1 MNFFEIALLL
11 LLLLKTHTAFCQQD
25 KKLFSEN
32 ILCNTEHGSC
42 QKISAEKF
50 CSKLLGHDKTVFCEN
65 RKKKLHMA
73 IKQAQQYVDEH
84 FNISRSSFSN
94 REKQKNTLWAVYTAS
109 HITAK
114 QLSYPALVT
123 VHAAKYLKS
132 AGMTI
137 NEIEKEFS
145 RFELDQAGLD
155 KICPSKPIEECAPGG
170 FRTYS
175 GFCNNVKKPLWGSA
189 FQAFD
194 RMDRAS
200 YNDDISEPRKSLNN
214 STLPACDEISRILFN
229 SYEKKKSKLSLMVA
243 QWANMIYNDMARIGS
258 NKNEH
263 LEQLD
268 CCGADRNN
276 TECLPIENF
285 YISGKKTCIPY
296 ARTMPA
302 PAESCSLGSRKQ
314 SNQVNSFLDA
324 SPIYGSMGK
333 RAEFLRTKLN
343 GKLKMAHL
351 PNNQEAMLQS
361 PKDFKACTESTS
373 KPCFLSGSDT
383 ANLFPTLSALHTV
396 WVKQHNQLT
405 LKLKKVN
412 QFWDDERLYQE
423 AKKIVGA
430 QIQHITFNEFL
441 PLVIDYNI
449 NFNPNTLNEYAAAAG
464 FFFYGLL
471 PEKIVTKYSETKATP
486 IRDAFYNPSLLY
498 EQHGILNLIK
508 FLITESSLIPIGQ
521 INNEFRQHFLKTNN
535 HAGFDMMAILI
546 QMGRD
551 HGLPPYVVVRQ
562 QCSLKK
568 IETFDDLHDVL
579 QTPSD
584 AEKIKKIYFHVNDI
598 DLVIMGFLEKPADGA
613 VVGPTFACILARQ
626 FAKMQRGDRFWYE
639 NYFYPSSF
647 TGEQL
652 SEIRKTSLARILCDN
667 VKNLKE
673 IQPFPFM
680 IPDIYE
686 NSVLKCS
693 SNIIEKIDLTPWTD
707 SKFSIKLPMTKE
719 KIKTAIH
726 IAEGRIR
733 QIRSREKKNNQP
745 DIKNDLHDFLPF
757 PHGHHMKPNQIAID
771 QAKIADVLLEAT
783 RILIIQDE
791 FNVHKPIIPE
801 LDIDYLQNILPNI
814 DVRDFIG
821 KAKNNNEICNKKP
834 FPCDPTATY
843 RTTTGWCNNIKSPT
857 QGMAFSTFRRLLKP
871 AYNDGNNSFDEP
883 RKFGVNGDPLP
894 SARHV
899 ANVIHK
905 SKDII
910 HKKYSHILMTFGQF
924 LDHDLTHTP
933 MSLALDGSLLNCQR
947 CDSHETVSV
956 NCWPIKI
963 PKNDPYFPSTFDDGS
978 PRCMHFARSLIGQ
991 LKLGYREQ
999 MNQLTS
1005 YIDASNVYGSN
1016 DCIASDLRLF
1026 SQGKLNISKHLP
1038 GIQNT
1043 LPFGFKDPDC
1053 RVHSTDCF
1061 IAGDIRVNEN
1071 SGLMVPHILFVREH
1085 NRLAEKL
1092 FMANNLWSDEKI
1104 YQEIRKIIGAVM
1116 QHIVFKEWLPKVLGH
1131 QLMEKYELYLM
1142 KSGYFKGYDK
1152 YCDAT
1157 ISNEFAS
1164 AAFRFG
1170 HTLIRDTFLFMDPKH
1185 NTLMEQI
1192 RLKDMFFNITPLNDF
1207 NRGGIQSMISGL
1219 IRTPA
1224 MAFDR
1229 FINQD
1234 LRNHLFEFKHEPFS
1248 GMDLPAINIQR
1259 ARDHG
1264 IPGYNSYREVCGFK
1278 KAKNFQDLLD
1288 VIDQETID
1296 DLKNLYKHVDD
1307 IDLFPGLISEKPI
1320 SGALV
1325 GPTLGC
1331 LIGEQMQ
1338 RLRKCDRFWY
1348 ENDITETKFTPGQLS
1363 EIRKMTM
1370 AKIICNNSKN
1380 IKKIQPNVFDLP
1392 DNHMNKEVDCS
1403 VLPDIDITKWL
1414 DRDFCFVGN
1423 KIIQMGR
1430 TKHITPCV
1438 SCTCTHYGANCHA
1451 LRVESCNSL
1460 FDQFSM
1466 AEIAADTSCVIQCS
1480 GMINS
1485 KKNQTQ

>member
-1 MNFFEIALLL
+1 MNFFQIALLL
-11 LLLLKTHTAFCQQD
+11 FHLLLKTHTAFCQQD
-25 KKLFSEN
+25 KRLFSEN

-42 QKISAEKF
+42 QKISAEKS
-50 CSKLLGHDKTVFCEN
+50 CSKLSGQEKTVFCEN
-65 RKKKLHMA
+65 RKKRLHMA
-73 IKQAQQYVDEH
+73 IKQAQQYVHEH

-94 REKQKNTLWAVYTAS
+94 GEKQNTLWAVYTAS

-123 VHAAKYLKS
+123 VYAAKHLKS

-137 NEIEKEFS
+137 NEIENEFL

-194 RMDRAS
+194 RMYRAS
-200 YNDDISEPRKSLNN
+200 YNDEPRKSLNN
-214 STLPACDEISRILFN
+214 FTLPACNEISRILFN

-263 LEQLD
+263 LGELD
-268 CCGADRNN
+268 CCGADKNN

-324 SPIYGSMGK
+324 SPIYGINWMK
-333 RAEFLRTKLN
+333 KARLDLKEN
-343 GKLKMAHL
+343 GF
-351 PNNQEAMLQS
+351 S
-361 PKDFKACTESTS
+361 S
-373 KPCFLSGSDT
+373 
-383 ANLFPTLSALHTV
+383 
-396 WVKQHNQLT
+396 
-405 LKLKKVN
+405 
-412 QFWDDERLYQE
+412 
-423 AKKIVGA
+423 
-430 QIQHITFNEFL
+430 
-441 PLVIDYNI
+441 DYNI

-471 PEKIVTKYSETKATP
+471 PEKIVTKHSETKATP
-486 IRDAFYNPSLLY
+486 MRDAFYNPSLLY
-498 EQHGILNLIK
+498 EQNGILNLI
-508 FLITESSLIPIGQ
+508 
-521 INNEFRQHFLKTNN
+521 N
-535 HAGFDMMAILI
+535 
-546 QMGRD
+546 
-551 HGLPPYVVVRQ
+551 
-562 QCSLKK
+562 
-568 IETFDDLHDVL
+568 
-579 QTPSD
+579 
-584 AEKIKKIYFHVNDI
+584 HVNDI
-598 DLVIMGFLEKPADGA
+598 DLVIMGFLEKPAEGA

-626 FAKMQRGDRFWYE
+626 CKEEIDSGMKTIFTLLHSPVNNFLKYE
-639 NYFYPSSF
+639 KLHWLEFF
-647 TGEQL
+647 VT
-652 SEIRKTSLARILCDN
+652 T
-667 VKNLKE
+667 
-673 IQPFPFM
+673 
-680 IPDIYE
+680 

-693 SNIIEKIDLTPWTD
+693 SKIIEKMDLTPWTD
-707 SKFSIKLPMTKE
+707 CNHFYHLPMTKE

-733 QIRSREKKNNQP
+733 QIRSREEKNNQS
-745 DIKNDLHDFLPF
+745 DKKNDLHDFLPF

-791 FNVHKPIIPE
+791 FNVRKPTIPE

-821 KAKNNNEICNKKP
+821 
-834 FPCDPTATY
+834 
-843 RTTTGWCNNIKSPT
+843 
-857 QGMAFSTFRRLLKP
+857 
-871 AYNDGNNSFDEP
+871 FDEP

-963 PKNDPYFPSTFDDGS
+963 PENDPYFPSTFDDGS

-1026 SQGKLNISKHLP
+1026 NQGKLNISKHLP

-1053 RVHSTDCF
+1053 RMHSSDCF

-1092 FMANNLWSDEKI
+1092 FMANNLWSDEKL

-1264 IPGYNSYREVCGFK
+1264 IPGYNFYREVCGLK

-1307 IDLFPGLISEKPI
+1307 IDLFPGLISEKPL

-1348 ENDITETKFTPGQLS
+1348 ENDISETKFTPGQLS

-1403 VLPDIDITKWL
+1403 ALPDIDITKWL
-1414 DRDFCFVGN
+1414 DRDYCFVGN

-1451 LRVESCNSL
+1451 LRVESCKSL

-1466 AEIAADTSCVIQCS
+1466 AEIVADTSCVIQCS

-1485 KKNQTQ
+1485 TSFH

>member
-626 FAKMQRGDRFWYE
+626 FAK
-639 NYFYPSSF
+639 
-647 TGEQL
+647 
-652 SEIRKTSLARILCDN
+652 
-667 VKNLKE
+667 V
-673 IQPFPFM
+673 
-680 IPDIYE
+680 
-686 NSVLKCS
+686 
-693 SNIIEKIDLTPWTD
+693 
-707 SKFSIKLPMTKE
+707 
-719 KIKTAIH
+719 
-726 IAEGRIR
+726 
-733 QIRSREKKNNQP
+733 
-745 DIKNDLHDFLPF
+745 
-757 PHGHHMKPNQIAID
+757 
-771 QAKIADVLLEAT
+771 
-783 RILIIQDE
+783 
-791 FNVHKPIIPE
+791 
-801 LDIDYLQNILPNI
+801 
-814 DVRDFIG
+814 
-821 KAKNNNEICNKKP
+821 
-834 FPCDPTATY
+834 
-843 RTTTGWCNNIKSPT
+843 
-857 QGMAFSTFRRLLKP
+857 
-871 AYNDGNNSFDEP
+871 
-883 RKFGVNGDPLP
+883 
-894 SARHV
+894 
-899 ANVIHK
+899 
-905 SKDII
+905 
-910 HKKYSHILMTFGQF
+910 
-924 LDHDLTHTP
+924 
-933 MSLALDGSLLNCQR
+933 
-947 CDSHETVSV
+947 
-956 NCWPIKI
+956 
-963 PKNDPYFPSTFDDGS
+963 
-978 PRCMHFARSLIGQ
+978 
-991 LKLGYREQ
+991 
-999 MNQLTS
+999 
-1005 YIDASNVYGSN
+1005 
-1016 DCIASDLRLF
+1016 
-1026 SQGKLNISKHLP
+1026 
-1038 GIQNT
+1038 
-1043 LPFGFKDPDC
+1043 
-1053 RVHSTDCF
+1053 
-1061 IAGDIRVNEN
+1061 
-1071 SGLMVPHILFVREH
+1071 
-1085 NRLAEKL
+1085 
-1092 FMANNLWSDEKI
+1092 
-1104 YQEIRKIIGAVM
+1104 
-1116 QHIVFKEWLPKVLGH
+1116 
-1131 QLMEKYELYLM
+1131 
-1142 KSGYFKGYDK
+1142 
-1152 YCDAT
+1152 
-1157 ISNEFAS
+1157 
-1164 AAFRFG
+1164 
-1170 HTLIRDTFLFMDPKH
+1170 
-1185 NTLMEQI
+1185 
-1192 RLKDMFFNITPLNDF
+1192 
-1207 NRGGIQSMISGL
+1207 
-1219 IRTPA
+1219 
-1224 MAFDR
+1224 
-1229 FINQD
+1229 
-1234 LRNHLFEFKHEPFS
+1234 
-1248 GMDLPAINIQR
+1248 
-1259 ARDHG
+1259 
-1264 IPGYNSYREVCGFK
+1264 
-1278 KAKNFQDLLD
+1278 
-1288 VIDQETID
+1288 
-1296 DLKNLYKHVDD
+1296 
-1307 IDLFPGLISEKPI
+1307 
-1320 SGALV
+1320 
-1325 GPTLGC
+1325 
-1331 LIGEQMQ
+1331 
-1338 RLRKCDRFWY
+1338 
-1348 ENDITETKFTPGQLS
+1348 
-1363 EIRKMTM
+1363 
-1370 AKIICNNSKN
+1370 
-1380 IKKIQPNVFDLP
+1380 
-1392 DNHMNKEVDCS
+1392 
-1403 VLPDIDITKWL
+1403 
-1414 DRDFCFVGN
+1414 
-1423 KIIQMGR
+1423 
-1430 TKHITPCV
+1430 
-1438 SCTCTHYGANCHA
+1438 
-1451 LRVESCNSL
+1451 
-1460 FDQFSM
+1460 
-1466 AEIAADTSCVIQCS
+1466 
-1480 GMINS
+1480 
-1485 KKNQTQ
+1485 

>member
-1 MNFFEIALLL
+1 
-11 LLLLKTHTAFCQQD
+11 
-25 KKLFSEN
+25 
-32 ILCNTEHGSC
+32 
-42 QKISAEKF
+42 
-50 CSKLLGHDKTVFCEN
+50 
-65 RKKKLHMA
+65 
-73 IKQAQQYVDEH
+73 
-84 FNISRSSFSN
+84 
-94 REKQKNTLWAVYTAS
+94 
-109 HITAK
+109 
-114 QLSYPALVT
+114 
-123 VHAAKYLKS
+123 
-132 AGMTI
+132 
-137 NEIEKEFS
+137 
-145 RFELDQAGLD
+145 DQAGLD

-324 SPIYGSMGK
+324 SPIYGINWMK
-333 RAEFLRTKLN
+333 KARLDLKTN
-343 GKLKMAHL
+343 GF
-351 PNNQEAMLQS
+351 S
-361 PKDFKACTESTS
+361 S
-373 KPCFLSGSDT
+373 
-383 ANLFPTLSALHTV
+383 
-396 WVKQHNQLT
+396 
-405 LKLKKVN
+405 
-412 QFWDDERLYQE
+412 
-423 AKKIVGA
+423 
-430 QIQHITFNEFL
+430 
-441 PLVIDYNI
+441 DYNI

-551 HGLPPYVVVRQ
+551 HG
-562 QCSLKK
+562 
-568 IETFDDLHDVL
+568 
-579 QTPSD
+579 
-584 AEKIKKIYFHVNDI
+584 FHVNDI

>member
-1 MNFFEIALLL
+1 MNFFQIALLL
-11 LLLLKTHTAFCQQD
+11 FHLLLKTHTAFCQQD
-25 KKLFSEN
+25 KRLFSEN

-42 QKISAEKF
+42 QKISAEKS
-50 CSKLLGHDKTVFCEN
+50 CSKLSGQEKTVFCEN
-65 RKKKLHMA
+65 RKKRLHMA
-73 IKQAQQYVDEH
+73 IKQAQQYVHEH

-94 REKQKNTLWAVYTAS
+94 GEKQNTLWAVYTAS

-123 VHAAKYLKS
+123 VYAAKHLKS

-137 NEIEKEFS
+137 NEIENEFS

-194 RMDRAS
+194 RMYRAS

-214 STLPACDEISRILFN
+214 FTLPACNEISRILFN

-263 LEQLD
+263 LGELD
-268 CCGADRNN
+268 CCGADKNN

-361 PKDFKACTESTS
+361 PKGFKACTESTS
-373 KPCFLSGSDT
+373 KLCFLSGSDT

-405 LKLKKVN
+405 FKLKKVN

-441 PLVIDYNI
+441 PLVIVNWMKKARLDLKENGFSSDYNI

-471 PEKIVTKYSETKATP
+471 PEKIVTKHSETKATP

-498 EQHGILNLIK
+498 EQNGILNLIK
-508 FLITESSLIPIGQ
+508 FLITEPSLIPIGQ
-521 INNEFRQHFLKTNN
+521 INNEFRQHFLKSNN
-535 HAGFDMMAILI
+535 HAGFDMMTILI

-551 HGLPPYVVVRQ
+551 HGLPPYVVVRH
-562 QCSLKK
+562 QCSLKR

-579 QTPSD
+579 ETPSD
-584 AEKIKKIYFHVNDI
+584 AEKIKKIYSHVNDI
-598 DLVIMGFLEKPADGA
+598 DLVIMGFLEKPAEGA

-693 SNIIEKIDLTPWTD
+693 SKIIEKMDLTPWTD
-707 SKFSIKLPMTKE
+707 SKFSFKLPMTKE

-733 QIRSREKKNNQP
+733 QIRSREEKNNQS
-745 DIKNDLHDFLPF
+745 DKKNDLHDFLPF

-791 FNVHKPIIPE
+791 FNVRKPTIPE

-821 KAKNNNEICNKKP
+821 KAKNNNAICNKKP
-834 FPCDPTATY
+834 FPCDPTAAY
-843 RTTTGWCNNIKSPT
+843 RTTTGWCNNMKSP
-857 QGMAFSTFRRLLKP
+857 
-871 AYNDGNNSFDEP
+871 SFDEP

-963 PKNDPYFPSTFDDGS
+963 PENDPYFPSTFDDGS

-1026 SQGKLNISKHLP
+1026 NQGKLNISKHLP

-1053 RVHSTDCF
+1053 RMHSSDCF

-1092 FMANNLWSDEKI
+1092 FMANNLWSDEKL

-1264 IPGYNSYREVCGFK
+1264 IPGYNFYREVCGLK

-1296 DLKNLYKHVDD
+1296 DLKILYKHVDD
-1307 IDLFPGLISEKPI
+1307 IDLFPGLISEKPL

-1348 ENDITETKFTPGQLS
+1348 ENDISETKFTPGQLS

-1403 VLPDIDITKWL
+1403 ALPDIDITKWL
-1414 DRDFCFVGN
+1414 DRDYCFVGN

-1451 LRVESCNSL
+1451 LRVESCKSL

-1466 AEIAADTSCVIQCS
+1466 AEIVADTSCVIQCS

-1485 KKNQTQ
+1485 KRNQTQ

>member
-1 MNFFEIALLL
+1 MNFFQIALLL
-11 LLLLKTHTAFCQQD
+11 FHLLLKTHTAFCQQD
-25 KKLFSEN
+25 KRLFSEN

-42 QKISAEKF
+42 QKISAEKS
-50 CSKLLGHDKTVFCEN
+50 CSKLSRQEKTVFCEN
-65 RKKKLHMA
+65 RKKRLHMA
-73 IKQAQQYVDEH
+73 IKQAQQYVHEH

-94 REKQKNTLWAVYTAS
+94 GEKQNTLWAVYTAS

-123 VHAAKYLKS
+123 VYAAKHLKS

-137 NEIEKEFS
+137 NEIENEFS

-194 RMDRAS
+194 RMYRAS

-214 STLPACDEISRILFN
+214 FTLPACNEISRILFN

-263 LEQLD
+263 LGELD
-268 CCGADRNN
+268 CCGADKNN

-361 PKDFKACTESTS
+361 PKGFKACTESTS
-373 KPCFLSGSDT
+373 KLCFLSGSDT

-405 LKLKKVN
+405 FKLKKVN

-441 PLVIDYNI
+441 PLVIVNWMKKARLDLKENGFSSDYNI

-471 PEKIVTKYSETKATP
+471 PEKIVTKHSETKATP
-486 IRDAFYNPSLLY
+486 MRDAFYNPSLLY
-498 EQHGILNLIK
+498 EQNGILNLIK
-508 FLITESSLIPIGQ
+508 FLITEPSLIPIGQ
-521 INNEFRQHFLKTNN
+521 INNEFRQHFLKSNN
-535 HAGFDMMAILI
+535 HAGFDMMTILI

-551 HGLPPYVVVRQ
+551 HGLPPYVVVRH
-562 QCSLKK
+562 QCSLKR

-579 QTPSD
+579 ETPSD
-584 AEKIKKIYFHVNDI
+584 AEKIKKIYSHVNDI
-598 DLVIMGFLEKPADGA
+598 DLVIMGFLEKPAEGA

-693 SNIIEKIDLTPWTD
+693 SKIIEKMDLTPWTD
-707 SKFSIKLPMTKE
+707 SKFSFKLPMTKE

-733 QIRSREKKNNQP
+733 QIRSREEKNNQS
-745 DIKNDLHDFLPF
+745 DKKNDLHDFLPF

-771 QAKIADVLLEAT
+771 QAKIADVKQRIIMQYAT
-783 RILIIQDE
+783 RNRFHVTQPLHTE
-791 FNVHKPIIPE
+791 RR
-801 LDIDYLQNILPNI
+801 
-814 DVRDFIG
+814 RDG
-821 KAKNNNEICNKKP
+821 
-834 FPCDPTATY
+834 
-843 RTTTGWCNNIKSPT
+843 
-857 QGMAFSTFRRLLKP
+857 
-871 AYNDGNNSFDEP
+871 FDEP

-963 PKNDPYFPSTFDDGS
+963 PENDPYFPSTFDDGS

-1026 SQGKLNISKHLP
+1026 NQGKLNISKHLP

-1053 RVHSTDCF
+1053 RMHSSDCF

-1092 FMANNLWSDEKI
+1092 FMANNLWSDEKL

-1264 IPGYNSYREVCGFK
+1264 IPGYNFYREVCGLK

-1307 IDLFPGLISEKPI
+1307 IDLFPGLISEKPL

-1348 ENDITETKFTPGQLS
+1348 ENDISETKFTPGQLS

-1403 VLPDIDITKWL
+1403 ALPDIDITKWL
-1414 DRDFCFVGN
+1414 DRDYCFVGN

-1451 LRVESCNSL
+1451 LRVESCKSL

-1466 AEIAADTSCVIQCS
+1466 AEIVADTSCVIQCS

-1485 KKNQTQ
+1485 KRNQTQ

>member
-1 MNFFEIALLL
+1 MNFFQIALLL
-11 LLLLKTHTAFCQQD
+11 FHLLLKTHTAFCQQD
-25 KKLFSEN
+25 KRLFSEN

-42 QKISAEKF
+42 QKISAEKS
-50 CSKLLGHDKTVFCEN
+50 CSKLSGQEKTVFCEN
-65 RKKKLHMA
+65 RKKRLHMA
-73 IKQAQQYVDEH
+73 IKQAQQYVHEH

-94 REKQKNTLWAVYTAS
+94 GEKQNTLWAVYTAS

-123 VHAAKYLKS
+123 VYAAKHLKS

-137 NEIEKEFS
+137 NEIENEFS

-194 RMDRAS
+194 RMYRAS
-200 YNDDISEPRKSLNN
+200 YNDEPRKSLNN
-214 STLPACDEISRILFN
+214 FTLPACNEISRILFN

-263 LEQLD
+263 LGELD
-268 CCGADRNN
+268 CCGADKNN

-324 SPIYGSMGK
+324 SPIYGINWMK
-333 RAEFLRTKLN
+333 KARLDLKEN
-343 GKLKMAHL
+343 GF
-351 PNNQEAMLQS
+351 S
-361 PKDFKACTESTS
+361 S
-373 KPCFLSGSDT
+373 
-383 ANLFPTLSALHTV
+383 
-396 WVKQHNQLT
+396 
-405 LKLKKVN
+405 
-412 QFWDDERLYQE
+412 
-423 AKKIVGA
+423 
-430 QIQHITFNEFL
+430 
-441 PLVIDYNI
+441 DYNI

-471 PEKIVTKYSETKATP
+471 PEKIVTKHSETKATP

-498 EQHGILNLIK
+498 EQHGILNLI
-508 FLITESSLIPIGQ
+508 
-521 INNEFRQHFLKTNN
+521 N
-535 HAGFDMMAILI
+535 
-546 QMGRD
+546 
-551 HGLPPYVVVRQ
+551 
-562 QCSLKK
+562 
-568 IETFDDLHDVL
+568 
-579 QTPSD
+579 
-584 AEKIKKIYFHVNDI
+584 HVNDI
-598 DLVIMGFLEKPADGA
+598 DLVIMGFLEKPAEGA

-667 VKNLKE
+667 KFCAKMFKQNYRKNGSHSL
-673 IQPFPFM
+673 
-680 IPDIYE
+680 DR
-686 NSVLKCS
+686 L
-693 SNIIEKIDLTPWTD
+693 
-707 SKFSIKLPMTKE
+707 
-719 KIKTAIH
+719 
-726 IAEGRIR
+726 
-733 QIRSREKKNNQP
+733 
-745 DIKNDLHDFLPF
+745 
-757 PHGHHMKPNQIAID
+757 
-771 QAKIADVLLEAT
+771 
-783 RILIIQDE
+783 DE
-791 FNVHKPIIPE
+791 FNVRKPTIPE

-821 KAKNNNEICNKKP
+821 
-834 FPCDPTATY
+834 
-843 RTTTGWCNNIKSPT
+843 
-857 QGMAFSTFRRLLKP
+857 
-871 AYNDGNNSFDEP
+871 FDEP

-963 PKNDPYFPSTFDDGS
+963 PENDPYFPSTFDDGS

-1026 SQGKLNISKHLP
+1026 NQGKLNISKHLP

-1053 RVHSTDCF
+1053 RMHSSDCF

-1092 FMANNLWSDEKI
+1092 FMANNLWSDEKL

-1264 IPGYNSYREVCGFK
+1264 IPGYNFYREVCGLK

-1307 IDLFPGLISEKPI
+1307 IDLFPGLISEKPL

-1338 RLRKCDRFWY
+1338 R
-1348 ENDITETKFTPGQLS
+1348 QLS

-1380 IKKIQPNVFDLP
+1380 IKKSQPNVFDLP

-1403 VLPDIDITKWL
+1403 ALPDIDITKWL
-1414 DRDFCFVGN
+1414 DRDYCFVGN

-1451 LRVESCNSL
+1451 LRVESCKSL

-1466 AEIAADTSCVIQCS
+1466 AEIVADTSCVIQCS

-1485 KKNQTQ
+1485 KRNQTQ

>member
-1 MNFFEIALLL
+1 MNFFQIALLL
-11 LLLLKTHTAFCQQD
+11 FHLLLKTHTAFCQQD
-25 KKLFSEN
+25 KRLFSEN

-42 QKISAEKF
+42 QKISAEKS
-50 CSKLLGHDKTVFCEN
+50 CSKLSRQEKTVFCEN
-65 RKKKLHMA
+65 RKKRLHMA
-73 IKQAQQYVDEH
+73 IKQAQQYVHEH

-94 REKQKNTLWAVYTAS
+94 GEKQNTLWAVYTAS

-123 VHAAKYLKS
+123 VYAAKHLKS

-137 NEIEKEFS
+137 NEIENEFS

-194 RMDRAS
+194 RMYRAS
-200 YNDDISEPRKSLNN
+200 YNDEPRKSLNN
-214 STLPACDEISRILFN
+214 FTLPACNEISRILFN

-263 LEQLD
+263 LGELD
-268 CCGADRNN
+268 CCGADKNN

-324 SPIYGSMGK
+324 SPIYGINWMK
-333 RAEFLRTKLN
+333 KARLDLKEN
-343 GKLKMAHL
+343 GF
-351 PNNQEAMLQS
+351 S
-361 PKDFKACTESTS
+361 S
-373 KPCFLSGSDT
+373 
-383 ANLFPTLSALHTV
+383 
-396 WVKQHNQLT
+396 
-405 LKLKKVN
+405 
-412 QFWDDERLYQE
+412 
-423 AKKIVGA
+423 
-430 QIQHITFNEFL
+430 
-441 PLVIDYNI
+441 DYNI

-471 PEKIVTKYSETKATP
+471 PEKIVTKHSETKATP
-486 IRDAFYNPSLLY
+486 MRDAFYNPSLLY
-498 EQHGILNLIK
+498 EQNGILNLI
-508 FLITESSLIPIGQ
+508 
-521 INNEFRQHFLKTNN
+521 N
-535 HAGFDMMAILI
+535 
-546 QMGRD
+546 
-551 HGLPPYVVVRQ
+551 
-562 QCSLKK
+562 
-568 IETFDDLHDVL
+568 
-579 QTPSD
+579 
-584 AEKIKKIYFHVNDI
+584 HVNDI
-598 DLVIMGFLEKPADGA
+598 DLVIMGFLEKPAEGA

-667 VKNLKE
+667 KFCAKMFKQNYRKNGSHSL
-673 IQPFPFM
+673 
-680 IPDIYE
+680 DR
-686 NSVLKCS
+686 L
-693 SNIIEKIDLTPWTD
+693 
-707 SKFSIKLPMTKE
+707 
-719 KIKTAIH
+719 
-726 IAEGRIR
+726 
-733 QIRSREKKNNQP
+733 
-745 DIKNDLHDFLPF
+745 
-757 PHGHHMKPNQIAID
+757 
-771 QAKIADVLLEAT
+771 
-783 RILIIQDE
+783 DE
-791 FNVHKPIIPE
+791 FNVRKPTIPE

-821 KAKNNNEICNKKP
+821 
-834 FPCDPTATY
+834 
-843 RTTTGWCNNIKSPT
+843 
-857 QGMAFSTFRRLLKP
+857 
-871 AYNDGNNSFDEP
+871 FDEP

-963 PKNDPYFPSTFDDGS
+963 PENDPYFPSTFDDGS

-1026 SQGKLNISKHLP
+1026 NQGKLNISKHLP

-1053 RVHSTDCF
+1053 RMHSSDCF

-1092 FMANNLWSDEKI
+1092 FMANNLWSDEKL

-1264 IPGYNSYREVCGFK
+1264 IPGYNFYREVCGLK

-1307 IDLFPGLISEKPI
+1307 IDLFPGLISEKPL

-1338 RLRKCDRFWY
+1338 R
-1348 ENDITETKFTPGQLS
+1348 QLS

-1403 VLPDIDITKWL
+1403 ALPDIDITKWL
-1414 DRDFCFVGN
+1414 DRDYCFVGN

-1451 LRVESCNSL
+1451 LRVESCKSL

-1466 AEIAADTSCVIQCS
+1466 AEIVADTSCVIQCS

-1485 KKNQTQ
+1485 KRNQTQ

>member
-1 MNFFEIALLL
+1 MKKARLD
-11 LLLLKTHTAFCQQD
+11 LKENG
-25 KKLFSEN
+25 FS
-32 ILCNTEHGSC
+32 S
-42 QKISAEKF
+42 
-50 CSKLLGHDKTVFCEN
+50 
-65 RKKKLHMA
+65 
-73 IKQAQQYVDEH
+73 
-84 FNISRSSFSN
+84 
-94 REKQKNTLWAVYTAS
+94 
-109 HITAK
+109 
-114 QLSYPALVT
+114 
-123 VHAAKYLKS
+123 
-132 AGMTI
+132 
-137 NEIEKEFS
+137 
-145 RFELDQAGLD
+145 
-155 KICPSKPIEECAPGG
+155 
-170 FRTYS
+170 
-175 GFCNNVKKPLWGSA
+175 
-189 FQAFD
+189 
-194 RMDRAS
+194 
-200 YNDDISEPRKSLNN
+200 
-214 STLPACDEISRILFN
+214 
-229 SYEKKKSKLSLMVA
+229 
-243 QWANMIYNDMARIGS
+243 
-258 NKNEH
+258 
-263 LEQLD
+263 
-268 CCGADRNN
+268 
-276 TECLPIENF
+276 
-285 YISGKKTCIPY
+285 
-296 ARTMPA
+296 
-302 PAESCSLGSRKQ
+302 
-314 SNQVNSFLDA
+314 
-324 SPIYGSMGK
+324 
-333 RAEFLRTKLN
+333 
-343 GKLKMAHL
+343 
-351 PNNQEAMLQS
+351 
-361 PKDFKACTESTS
+361 
-373 KPCFLSGSDT
+373 
-383 ANLFPTLSALHTV
+383 
-396 WVKQHNQLT
+396 
-405 LKLKKVN
+405 
-412 QFWDDERLYQE
+412 
-423 AKKIVGA
+423 
-430 QIQHITFNEFL
+430 
-441 PLVIDYNI
+441 DYNI

-464 FFFYGLL
+464 FFFYGLF
-471 PEKIVTKYSETKATP
+471 PEKIVTKHSETKATP
-486 IRDAFYNPSLLY
+486 MRDAFYNPSLLY
-498 EQHGILNLIK
+498 EQHGILNLI
-508 FLITESSLIPIGQ
+508 
-521 INNEFRQHFLKTNN
+521 N
-535 HAGFDMMAILI
+535 
-546 QMGRD
+546 
-551 HGLPPYVVVRQ
+551 
-562 QCSLKK
+562 
-568 IETFDDLHDVL
+568 
-579 QTPSD
+579 
-584 AEKIKKIYFHVNDI
+584 HVNDI
-598 DLVIMGFLEKPADGA
+598 DLVIMGFLEKPAEGA

-693 SNIIEKIDLTPWTD
+693 SKIIEKMDLTPWTD
-707 SKFSIKLPMTKE
+707 CNHFCRLPMTKE

-733 QIRSREKKNNQP
+733 QIRSREEKNNQS
-745 DIKNDLHDFLPF
+745 DKKNDLHDFLPF

-791 FNVHKPIIPE
+791 FNVRKPTIPE

-821 KAKNNNEICNKKP
+821 
-834 FPCDPTATY
+834 
-843 RTTTGWCNNIKSPT
+843 
-857 QGMAFSTFRRLLKP
+857 
-871 AYNDGNNSFDEP
+871 FDEP

-963 PKNDPYFPSTFDDGS
+963 PENDPYFPSTFDDGS

-1026 SQGKLNISKHLP
+1026 NQGKLNISKHLP

-1053 RVHSTDCF
+1053 RMHSSDCF

-1092 FMANNLWSDEKI
+1092 FMANNLWSDEKL
-1104 YQEIRKIIGAVM
+1104 YQNGFQKFWDTR
-1116 QHIVFKEWLPKVLGH
+1116 
-1131 QLMEKYELYLM
+1131 
-1142 KSGYFKGYDK
+1142 YDK

-1264 IPGYNSYREVCGFK
+1264 IHGYNFYREVCGLK

-1307 IDLFPGLISEKPI
+1307 IDLFPGLISEKPL

-1338 RLRKCDRFWY
+1338 RLRKCDRFW
-1348 ENDITETKFTPGQLS
+1348 
-1363 EIRKMTM
+1363 
-1370 AKIICNNSKN
+1370 
-1380 IKKIQPNVFDLP
+1380 
-1392 DNHMNKEVDCS
+1392 NKEVNCS
-1403 VLPDIDITKWL
+1403 ALPDIDITKWL
-1414 DRDFCFVGN
+1414 DR
-1423 KIIQMGR
+1423 
-1430 TKHITPCV
+1430 
-1438 SCTCTHYGANCHA
+1438 
-1451 LRVESCNSL
+1451 
-1460 FDQFSM
+1460 
-1466 AEIAADTSCVIQCS
+1466 
-1480 GMINS
+1480 
-1485 KKNQTQ
+1485 